1 MDETSDTNLSW
12 IDQVIKNLK
21 KLEHECFCG
30 KTLAATVIVNLKR
43 GTIKCDDEATLI
55 KLAQNVLTTG
65 SQAILLNHSQCTTS
79 NTSPAPSPAS
89 LTNQLDTGTKM

>member
-1 MDETSDTNLSW
+1 MDETLDTNHSW

-21 KLEHECFCG
+21 KLEQECFCG

-55 KLAQNVLTTG
+55 KLAQNVLTTS
-65 SQAILLNHSQCTTS
+65 SQAILLNRSPCTTS

-89 LTNQLDTGTKM
+89 QTNQPDMGTKM